1 MVKDLKNFF
10 ALLPLY
16 WFDVRTVLYF
26 CARWFITSHTLIETI
41 LPRRGIIID
50 LGCGEGMLANLL
62 ALRAPA
68 RTVIGFDFDERRLAK
83 ARRAAL
89 RGKITNATF
98 HIADALTYPLSDDIE
113 AIVVY
118 DVLHHIS
125 ERADQEFLIK
135 RIANKL
141 LPGRFLIIREPV
153 NDDRIK
159 GPLNSIA
166 DRYLFYPGTAIA
178 MRTVAEW
185 TRLLKKNGFSV
196 TAVRRTN
203 HLSPFS
209 ARLLVA
215 QKR

>member
-50 LGCGEGMLANLL
+50 L
-62 ALRAPA
+62 
-68 RTVIGFDFDERRLAK
+68 DFDERRLAK